1 MTEGPQKKTSVW
13 IYVGCGCLT
22 LIAIVVLAV
31 CGTTYFAV
39 KKVGEGIA
47 SLSDPA
53 ARRQAAAEILG
64 TETLPEGLQFHMGFS
79 MPLDALQVAAAGSAP
94 PDATANDGQR
104 LEGLGDNGF
113 VYFELRTWGKDQS
126 ASFDQMLEGKE
137 ANVEVLQQNNIQIDT
152 QEILGRGETPIK
164 GGMARFVT
172 TRGNLQTGARSRDVR
187 TSLIVIDCDI
197 DNRTRFALWYEPPGE
212 TATAPAEPAAP
223 VEEGSPTAAAE
234 TAPVPQVD
242 LTGTVG
248 DPARVQAF
256 FEGLD
261 VCR

>member
-1 MTEGPQKKTSVW
+1 M
-13 IYVGCGCLT
+13 
-22 LIAIVVLAV
+22 VLAV

-39 KKVGEGIA
+39 KKVSEGIA
-47 SLSDPA
+47 NLSDPV
-53 ARRQAAAEILG
+53 ARQQAAAEILG
-64 TETLPEGLQFHMGFS
+64 AETLPEGLQFHVGFS
-79 MPLDALQVAAAGSAP
+79 RPLDALQVAAAGSAP
-94 PDATANDGQR
+94 PDRTATDGQG

-113 VYFELRTWGKDQS
+113 LYFELRTWGKEQS

-137 ANVEVLQQNNIQIDT
+137 ANVEVLQQNNIQIDM

-212 TATAPAEPAAP
+212 TAAAPTEPAAETPIEEGDPAAAAEPAPA
-223 VEEGSPTAAAE
+223 
-234 TAPVPQVD
+234 PQVD

-248 DPARVQAF
+248 DTARMQAF

-261 VCR
+261 ICR